1 MPGSD
6 NFLIEQAYVHSFN
19 RANPNSP
26 EVLSQLTEKLELLQ
40 SLLADKGISFT
51 FLITPSKAEV
61 YPEKIPDNFLHPERD
76 SRQSDYLTFLQ
87 STKDKKINLV
97 DAAKLTKE
105 LKKTS
110 KHPVFAPGGIHWS
123 YLTAC
128 KVSQVLVDEI
138 ANQLSKDLQ
147 RPVCEPV
154 EFRTKPYGTETDM
167 LRLLNLWDET
177 AWKAPFPY
185 PPMKK
190 SFYDAKKYH
199 PTVLVVGDSFSLTPL
214 HFFDKDGTFRKRRLM
229 YYFSTEYNFWTTP
242 KEKGFKKNS
251 NVRTYPGKIKAD
263 WDKILEDR
271 DAVVI
276 FVNERDIVS
285 AGHGFID
292 HILNY
297 LQKSTT

>member
-1 MPGSD
+1 MISKITKFATLIATLGILSATHFTLLKTKSLAGDEKKIDRISLSAKTFLKGDYQKNFESVFLRGMRGRPFLVRTENDINYKLFGDASKNLGTIIMPGSD

-185 PPMKK
+185 PPMK
-190 SFYDAKKYH
+190 
-199 PTVLVVGDSFSLTPL
+199 LSL
-214 HFFDKDGTFRKRRLM
+214 
-229 YYFSTEYNFWTTP
+229 
-242 KEKGFKKNS
+242 
-251 NVRTYPGKIKAD
+251 I
-263 WDKILEDR
+263 
-271 DAVVI
+271 
-276 FVNERDIVS
+276 
-285 AGHGFID
+285 
-292 HILNY
+292 HI
-297 LQKSTT
+297 